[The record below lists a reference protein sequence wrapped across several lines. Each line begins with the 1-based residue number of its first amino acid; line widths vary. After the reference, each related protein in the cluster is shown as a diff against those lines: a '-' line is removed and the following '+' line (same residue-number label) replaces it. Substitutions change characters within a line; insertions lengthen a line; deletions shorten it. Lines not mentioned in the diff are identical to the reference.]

1 MDILKVIGISVLA
14 VLVFTT
20 MFAPIFLAMKG
31 EIFYPK
37 KFKLSD
43 LDIKYIKYF
52 AKVRMISGEYES
64 IDYENYK
71 NQSTNGNDYIIDN
84 KVSYSK
90 YNIETVEILGYGIA
104 SLDKYTYYI
113 KTDEKG
119 NILYLANRN
128 AKLIPLLET
137 VEYDV
142 KDNMAIRR

>member
-1 MDILKVIGISVLA
+1 MIIGLFILVCVFVVISS
-14 VLVFTT
+14 
-20 MFAPIFLAMKG
+20 PIFLTMSG

-71 NQSTNGNDYIIDN
+71 NQATNGNDYIIDN

-90 YNIETVEILGYGIA
+90 YNIETVEIVGYGKA
-104 SLDKYTYYI
+104 SLDRYTYYI

-142 KDNMAIRR
+142 KNGMALRR

>member
-20 MFAPIFLAMKG
+20 MFAPIFLAMSG

-43 LDIKYIKYF
+43 LDINYIKYF
-52 AKVRMISGEYES
+52 AKVRMISGEYEY
-64 IDYENYK
+64 INYENYK

-90 YNIETVEILGYGIA
+90 YNIETVEIVGYGKA
-104 SLDKYTYYI
+104 SLDKYTYDI
-113 KTDEKG
+113 KTDIKG
-119 NILYLANRN
+119 NILNLANRN

-137 VEYDV
+137 VKYDV

>member
-1 MDILKVIGISVLA
+1 MGIGVFMLVCAFVVIIS
-14 VLVFTT
+14 
-20 MFAPIFLAMKG
+20 PIFLAMTG

>member
-1 MDILKVIGISVLA
+1 MDILKVIGMSVLA
-14 VLVFTT
+14 VSVLTT
-20 MFAPIFLAMKG
+20 MFAPIFLVMTG

-90 YNIETVEILGYGIA
+90 YNIETVEIVGYGKA

-137 VEYDV
+137 VEYNV

>member
-1 MDILKVIGISVLA
+1 MIIGLFILVCVFVVISS
-14 VLVFTT
+14 
-20 MFAPIFLAMKG
+20 PIFLTMSG
-31 EIFYPK
+31 DIFYPK

-71 NQSTNGNDYIIDN
+71 NQATNGNDYILDN

-90 YNIETVEILGYGIA
+90 YNIETVEIVGYGVA

-142 KDNMAIRR
+142 KNGLALRR

>member
-1 MDILKVIGISVLA
+1 MGIGVFMLVCAFVVISS
-14 VLVFTT
+14 
-20 MFAPIFLAMKG
+20 PIFLAMSG

-43 LDIKYIKYF
+43 LDIKYIKYC

-71 NQSTNGNDYIIDN
+71 SQCTNGNDYIIDN

-90 YNIETVEILGYGIA
+90 YNIETVEIVGYGIA

-119 NILYLANRN
+119 NIINLTNRN

-137 VEYDV
+137 VNYDV

>member
-1 MDILKVIGISVLA
+1 MNIGVFMLVCAFVVIISPI
-14 VLVFTT
+14 FFT
-20 MFAPIFLAMKG
+20 MFG
-31 EIFYPK
+31 DVFYPK

-90 YNIETVEILGYGIA
+90 YNIETVEIVGYGKA
-104 SLDKYTYYI
+104 SLDKYTYDI
-113 KTDEKG
+113 KTDRKG
-119 NILYLANRN
+119 NILNLANRN

-137 VEYDV
+137 VKYDV

>member
-1 MDILKVIGISVLA
+1 MSIGVFMLVCAFVVILFPAFIA
-14 VLVFTT
+14 
-20 MFAPIFLAMKG
+20 MFG

-90 YNIETVEILGYGIA
+90 YNIETVEIVGYGKA

-128 AKLIPLLET
+128 AKLMPLLET
-137 VEYDV
+137 VEYNV

>member
-1 MDILKVIGISVLA
+1 MNIGVFMLVCVFVVIIS
-14 VLVFTT
+14 
-20 MFAPIFLAMKG
+20 PIFLTMAGDK
-31 EIFYPK
+31 FYPK

-71 NQSTNGNDYIIDN
+71 NQATNGNDYIIDN

-90 YNIETVEILGYGIA
+90 YNIETVEIVGYGVA

-142 KDNMAIRR
+142 KSDLA

>member
-1 MDILKVIGISVLA
+1 MYIGLFILVCVFVVISS
-14 VLVFTT
+14 
-20 MFAPIFLAMKG
+20 PIFLTMSG

-71 NQSTNGNDYIIDN
+71 NQATNGNDYIIDDN
-84 KVSYSK
+84 VSYSK
-90 YNIETVEILGYGIA
+90 YNIETVEIVGYGVA

-142 KDNMAIRR
+142 KNGLALRR